1 MRTALLPTS
10 GAALLWTALLSMI
23 AGPALAYYPPE
34 KEVPQDTREFFVDEA
49 KLPFDAL
56 PGLPSTRYWG
66 IDEGAGYRIEV
77 PDSWNGDL
85 VVYTHGYRGNGPE
98 LTVDSPPLRQY
109 YLALG
114 YAWLASS
121 YSKNYYDVR
130 AGVESTNSLVRYFKH
145 NIAEPNRTYITG
157 FSMGGHVIGAAIEQ
171 FPNFACGHGRGG
183 AICQRLVD
191 LLGKLSGGVKY
202 DGAAPHCGVMGDE
215 ALFDYFG
222 DFSYGAETLAGAP
235 SEFPP
240 PPDYFDRIFL
250 PTISALYVNP
260 FDLLSGNG
268 STAVPN
274 ALGEKLRTYTVQISG
289 GPRPLATTA
298 FPYFQ
303 QLLFSF
309 SGSDGTVDGIVS
321 GNIYDNRK
329 RAYQLDADPAVSA
342 EEEAF
347 NDAILRVRRDPG
359 VNPRQLLHVERV
371 PLITGRIDLPVL
383 SDPHDGRSLRAV
395 LHGADLRA
403 GRGQAASLEEP
414 GEPGDARH
422 RPLRVLA
429 GRADRDL
436 RRSGLVGGGWR
447 AARGRRHPRP
457 GEPGRSAL
465 RLRVLARHDGEPPAR
480 ALSVGR
486 SRPLAGA
493 RGVRREGGSG
503 GRPRKGRLAPQTPP
517 SGSPV
522 SRRVPAVRRPP
533 GRPPRPRAARARPL
547 RPPRPAPEPQP
558 GAGTGRAPG

>member
-1 MRTALLPTS
+1 MRTALSPMS
-10 GAALLWTALLSMI
+10 AAALLWTALLSMI

-66 IDEGAGYRIEV
+66 VDEGAGYRIEV

-98 LTVDSPPLRQY
+98 LKVDSPPLRQY

-130 AGVESTNSLVRYFKH
+130 AGVESTNSLVRYFKQ

-171 FPNFACGHGRGG
+171 FPNFACGQGRGG
-183 AICQRLVD
+183 ALCQRLVD

-240 PPDYFDRIFL
+240 PPDYFDRIFV

-260 FDLLSGNG
+260 FDLLNGNG

-298 FPYFQ
+298 FPFFQ

-309 SGSDGTVDGIVS
+309 SGADGTVDGIVS

-329 RAYQLDADPAVSA
+329 RAYPLDADPAVSA
-342 EEEAF
+342 EEQAF

-359 VNPRQLLHVERV
+359 VNPRQLLRVERI

-383 SDPHDGRSLRAV
+383 SIHTTGDLFVPFSMEQIYARDVAKQHRSQNLVSRATRAIGHCEFSPEELIETFDDLVSWVEDGVRPAGDDILDPANL
-395 LHGADLRA
+395 ADPLF
-403 GRGQAASLEEP
+403 GCGFSRGTTA
-414 GEPGDARH
+414 
-422 RPLRVLA
+422 
-429 GRADRDL
+429 
-436 RRSGLVGGGWR
+436 
-447 AARGRRHPRP
+447 
-457 GEPGRSAL
+457 
-465 RLRVLARHDGEPPAR
+465 
-480 ALSVGR
+480 
-486 SRPLAGA
+486 SRPLA
-493 RGVRREGGSG
+493 
-503 GRPRKGRLAPQTPP
+503 PCP
-517 SGSPV
+517 
-522 SRRVPAVRRPP
+522 
-533 GRPPRPRAARARPL
+533 
-547 RPPRPAPEPQP
+547 
-558 GAGTGRAPG
+558 